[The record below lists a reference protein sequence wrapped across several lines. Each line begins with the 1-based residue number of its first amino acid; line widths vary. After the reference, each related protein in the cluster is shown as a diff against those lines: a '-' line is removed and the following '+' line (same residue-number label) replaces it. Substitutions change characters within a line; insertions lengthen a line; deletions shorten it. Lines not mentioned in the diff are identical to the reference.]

1 MLLMSPAIDPTADIP
16 VNYVLDVLGNVLFL
30 QALRGVVA
38 HIPVWIENAPDVN
51 FDRISAFFQQVAHE
65 FAPQILNAQRTSPEK
80 LRDFWEVRLDY
91 KTKNVVA
98 TAFEEKFCTEEDT
111 LIQRLRESSTRELV
125 MLQMKNFLAK
135 VSRIREVYA
144 QSALDVRQDPKKF
157 YAAVQK
163 DFRKA
168 PVSREFVQ
176 YIVDTRSVGQPRPS

>member
-1 MLLMSPAIDPTADIP
+1 MSPATDTAADVP
-16 VNYVLDVLGNVLFL
+16 VNYVLDVMGNVLFL

-51 FDRISAFFQQVAHE
+51 FDRVAGFFQQVAQD
-65 FAPQILNAQRTSPEK
+65 FIPQIHNAQKASPQQS
-80 LRDFWEVRLDY
+80 RDFWEIRLDY
-91 KTKNVVA
+91 KTKSIVA
-98 TAFEEKFCTEEDT
+98 TAFQERFCSEEET
-111 LIQRLRESSTRELV
+111 LIQRLRESPTRELV

-135 VSRIREVYA
+135 VTRIREVYA

-176 YIVDTRSVGQPRPS
+176 YIVDTRSVGQPRST